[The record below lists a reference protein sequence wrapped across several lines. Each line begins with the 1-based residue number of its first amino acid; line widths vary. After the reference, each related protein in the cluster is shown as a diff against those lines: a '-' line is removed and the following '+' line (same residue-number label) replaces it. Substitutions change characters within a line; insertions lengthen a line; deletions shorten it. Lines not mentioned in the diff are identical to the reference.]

1 MIRFIAF
8 YLLFSVALGSLFH
21 FILSGNN
28 YPGAAFVTASSIYF
42 FVLNVAFHAG
52 LLSASSGRPAVFVRY
67 YMGATT
73 IKLFLHLGI
82 LVFFALFRKSE
93 LMPFA
98 VVFLLLYLFH
108 TGYEVAAA
116 FRKIRGTS

>member
-1 MIRFIAF
+1 MARFTAF
-8 YLLFSVALGSLFH
+8 YLLFTVVAGLLFY
-21 FILSGNN
+21 FTLTANS
-28 YPGAAFVTASSIYF
+28 YPGADFVLASSLYF
-42 FVLNVAFHAG
+42 FIVNLAFHAG

-73 IKLFLHLGI
+73 VKLFLHLGI

-108 TGYEVAAA
+108 TGYEVTAA
-116 FRKIRGTS
+116 FRKIRETP